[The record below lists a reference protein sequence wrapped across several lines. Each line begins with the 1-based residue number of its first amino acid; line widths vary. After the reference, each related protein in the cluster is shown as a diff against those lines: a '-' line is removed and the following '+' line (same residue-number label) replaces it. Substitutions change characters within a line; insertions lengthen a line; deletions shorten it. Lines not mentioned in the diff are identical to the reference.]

1 MSDHPGT
8 GRQLWAAL
16 HLLDRQLLDRDGR
29 MAGCV
34 DDVELTPATDG
45 TLYVSAILSGPGV
58 LAPRLG
64 APRFGAWRRRSQQL
78 WAGDADNSTDADST
92 DDAGKDPTR
101 IPFGRVQ
108 TIASHVTLAADRDE
122 LASYA
127 TERWVRDHIINRL
140 PGSDHEAE

>member
-1 MSDHPGT
+1 MTDHAPT

-34 DDVELTPATDG
+34 DDIELTTTADG

-64 APRFGAWRRRSQQL
+64 AARFGAWRRRTQQL
-78 WAGDADNSTDADST
+78 WANDPDDNTNTDSTGDARH
-92 DDAGKDPTR
+92 DPTR

-108 TIASHVTLAADRDE
+108 AIASHVTLAADSDE

-127 TERWVRDHIINRL
+127 TERWVRDHIISRL
-140 PGSDHEAE
+140 PGSSHAAE